1 MVVYALQDGP
11 CRYNDSVTVG
21 KVKAIGEIPT
31 GNETALMEATAT
43 VGPISVAIDA
53 SALGFMFY
61 R

>member
-1 MVVYALQDGP
+1 MG
-11 CRYNDSVTVG
+11 VG
-21 KVKAIGEIPT
+21 GVKDIGNIPEA
-31 GNETALMEATAT
+31 NETALMEASAT